1 MITKQK
7 TCVYI
12 LVCSFVFCF
21 STIAG
26 TRNTVQTEFS
36 KVWYDSDLK
45 LLVTFYSK
53 EAAGPIEAINWHLL
67 NGRVC
72 SISPNGVA
80 DFKWSSDSV
89 STYLYRRLQ
98 NIFPGY
104 DEYFGGRKTIAVLL
118 DKSMDVIE
126 SRIAAIPLQYYK
138 KEGTNKFN
146 KQIDSVFADFGRN
159 SKGEWIKKVPTSEEE
174 HYVGFI
180 SVWCY

>member
-1 MITKQK
+1 MTINHKFYICIIA
-7 TCVYI
+7 CV
-12 LVCSFVFCF
+12 LSFCL
-21 STIAG
+21 STSEGAIDK
-26 TRNTVQTEFS
+26 RHHRYSMN
-36 KVWYDSDLK
+36 WYDSDLK

-53 EAAGPIEAINWHLL
+53 EAAGPIEAISWHLL

-98 NIFPGY
+98 NIFPSY

-118 DKSMDVIE
+118 DKSMDIIE